1 MVLILSVY
9 LENMMSK
16 QLIFC
21 VETNSKALTDS
32 IYINEYVREFYLIN
46 NDIKITFVKMASK
59 QKYKSKDVCANI
71 KKSESMFKGDSF
83 VLMCVDTDN
92 INSNQVQKKEF
103 YDIQK
108 YCEDNGYRMIW
119 FNLDIEDVFYG
130 HRIEKKDKT
139 KEAGKFRNKHLIEK
153 IKEVDFK
160 KRIETQHGSNL
171 ALILDE
177 LLERK
182 E

>member
-1 MVLILSVY
+1 MVLILSVF

-32 IYINEYVREFYLIN
+32 IYINEYVREYYLIN
-46 NDIKITFVKMASK
+46 NDIKITFIKMASK
-59 QKYKSKDVCANI
+59 QKYKSKDVCASI
-71 KKSESMFKGDSF
+71 KKCISMFQGESF
-83 VLMCVDTDN
+83 ILMCIDTDN

-108 YCEDNGYRMIW
+108 YCDNNGYHIIW

-130 HRIEKKDKT
+130 HRVEKKDKT
-139 KEAGKFRNKHLIEK
+139 KEAAKFRSRHLIK
-153 IKEVDFK
+153 NVKEVDFK
-160 KRIETQHGSNL
+160 KKIETQHGSNL
-171 ALILDE
+171 AIILDE
-177 LLERK
+177 ILERK
-182 E
+182 